1 MTPRD
6 AVDEILKRTHSL
18 TQKRVAEAAGVNRG
32 QLSAWLAA
40 DGPLSEERQGMV
52 VRALLGLLVEASQ
65 EDGRDY
71 RRELADYVAFLE
83 SSEAGRSLEPVD
95 TQIVDRP
102 VSPREPTYI
111 ERDEDRRLL
120 SMLDAEPLRMAIVGG
135 PKLGKSSLLLR
146 AEAELKRKVRH
157 RPPILVVRVDF
168 TRYLREPADT
178 REPLLPWFAH
188 RCEEQIGVTSGSRLL
203 APEDFPEWLKRNVM
217 AASRS
222 GWAAVLLGGIDRLFD
237 DMVARIR
244 ASSKSGKFRPPRP
257 DTGSEQRDHPVDLLL
272 TMLSYHWDET
282 VGDRE
287 YERCKFILAF
297 DRHHDA
303 LMNHVSAHQSSG
315 LRALTQAVVTG
326 RLPENLVERLCE
338 RLGLRGDLL
347 QATATDAWH
356 DFQGHPFLT
365 RALVRDRLDGS
376 GTQAVNHARQALLR
390 SIELHWPDSVHD
402 FVTSALVK
410 DGRVEGRTSRDRSM
424 LEESGLFSIVRSTAS
439 KRFMEPLS
447 DWVVE
452 GLKAGSKAGE
462 KA

>member
-1 MTPRD
+1 MTSKD

-18 TQKRVAEAAGVNRG
+18 TQKRLAEVAGVNRG

-52 VRALLGLLVEASQ
+52 IRALLGLLVEASQ

-83 SSEAGRSLEPVD
+83 SSETGRSLEPID
-95 TQIVDRP
+95 TQVVDRP
-102 VSPREPTYI
+102 VSPREPSYI

-135 PKLGKSSLLLR
+135 PKLGKSSLQLR

-178 REPLLPWFAH
+178 REPLIPWFAH

-203 APEDFPEWLKRNVM
+203 APEDFPEWLKRNVL

-222 GWAAVLLGGIDRLFD
+222 GWAAVLLDGIDRLFD
-237 DMVARIR
+237 DMMKHIHA
-244 ASSKSGKFRPPRP
+244 SKSGKQLRAESKPRN
-257 DTGSEQRDHPVDLLL
+257 HPVDLLL

-282 VGDRE
+282 AEDRE

-297 DRHHDA
+297 DRHHNA
-303 LMNHVSAHQSSG
+303 LNYVPEYQSSS
-315 LRALTQAVVTG
+315 LRALTQSVVTG
-326 RLPENLVERLCE
+326 GLPENLVERLCE

-347 QATATDAWH
+347 QATANDAWR
-356 DFQGHPFLT
+356 DFRGHPLLT
-365 RALVRDRLDGS
+365 RALVRDRIDGS
-376 GTQAVNHARQALLR
+376 GTQAVDRAWQALWQ
-390 SIELHWPDSVHD
+390 SIKLHWPEDTLK
-402 FVTSALVK
+402 FVNEILFPDTRKQKQEHEQS
-410 DGRVEGRTSRDRSM
+410 GTSRDRSI
-424 LEESGLFSIVRSTAS
+424 LEESGLFTIVRNSPKERSMT
-439 KRFMEPLS
+439 PLS
-447 DWVVE
+447 HWVAE
-452 GLKAGSKAGE
+452 QLTTGIKAGE
-462 KA
+462 EE